1 VIEGNWS
8 LSLEPLELLMWF
20 FVHGV
25 LEEFFGAV
33 KKAARNS
40 CVNLLREA
48 KQRWI
53 HSRLQ
58 S

>member
-48 KQRWI
+48 K
-53 HSRLQ
+53 
-58 S
+58 